1 MGGDAKS
8 YLNSARLKPLCELN
22 RDDLG
27 LLLERAKVTEL
38 QPRSLVEPEESVL
51 FYLVE
56 GKATLLSGGF
66 VVEEFSHTDA
76 RALLPLFSESLEETS
91 ALILS
96 HGAVVEIDEK
106 LLDALISQQQ
116 ADSVTS
122 NEIELE
128 RAESDLFD
136 SLMRAYNEDRL
147 QLPALPEAAM
157 KIREAVNIPGIKSD
171 QIVQIVQ
178 TDPVLSARLVKVANS
193 ALYGTWRE
201 IKTIRDAVRRLG
213 LEATRN
219 LSFSLSVKQ
228 LFHARTSLI
237 KKKVQQVYDE
247 SVNVAALAFVIA
259 RYRAPHLDPE
269 QALLGGL
276 VESLGMIPILQ
287 FLDQPPDVLKTP
299 AALESGLEKLS
310 IPISTLL
317 LSKWNFDPMFIEL
330 IEQSGNFYRD
340 SQSRIDYADVII
352 GARLIYLDQHHRLD
366 KEINIRELPIVSK
379 LELLD
384 MNEEGEYLVDI
395 AKRELDTMNSLLK

>member
-1 MGGDAKS
+1 MGGDAKT
-8 YLNSARLKPLCELN
+8 YLNSVRLKPLCELN
-22 RDDLG
+22 GDDLAI
-27 LLLERAKVTEL
+27 LLEKANVVQL
-38 QPRSLVEPEESVL
+38 QPRSLVEPEDGIL
-51 FYLVE
+51 LYLLE

-76 RALLPLFSESLEETS
+76 RALLPLFSDSLEETS
-91 ALILS
+91 ALLLS
-96 HGAVVEIDEK
+96 HGAVIEIDQN

-116 ADSVTS
+116 AGSVTS
-122 NEIELE
+122 SEIALE
-128 RAESDLFD
+128 QAESDLFE
-136 SLMRAYNEDRL
+136 SLMQAYNNNRL

-247 SVNVAALAFVIA
+247 SVNVAALAFVIS
-259 RYRAPHLDPE
+259 RYRAPHLDAE
-269 QALLGGL
+269 QALLAGL

-287 FLDQPPDVLKTP
+287 FLDQHPDLLKTP

-310 IPISTLL
+310 VPISTLL
-317 LSKWNFDPMFIEL
+317 LSKWNFDPMFMEL
-330 IEQSGNFYRD
+330 IEQCGNFTRD
-340 SQSRIDYADVII
+340 TGQQIDYADVII
-352 GARLIYLDQHHRLD
+352 GARIIYLHQRHLLD
-366 KEINIRELPIVSK
+366 PEIDVRELPIVNK
-379 LELLD
+379 LKLFE
-384 MNEEGEYLVDI
+384 MNDEGEYLVDI
-395 AKRELDTMNSLLK
+395 AKRELDTMNSLLQ